1 MEEIDPRHL
10 LVKIAQILERLGIP
24 YIITGGM
31 AVFVW
36 GRPRYTADI
45 DTVIELQT
53 EKTETLAK
61 ELMKLGET
69 GYVSIDAIAQAI
81 RTGGEFN
88 FIDGNTGMKV
98 DFWISKN
105 DEFSKSQFERRVP
118 QNILGTAVY
127 FISPEDLILAK
138 LRWNQLTPSSRQLED
153 VASIFTISRD
163 RLNQEYLSKWAKTL
177 GLFELLSKIEKLS
190 KAKHGRGT

>member
-1 MEEIDPRHL
+1 MEQIDPREL
-10 LVKIAQILERLGIP
+10 LIQIAQILDRLRIP
-24 YIITGGM
+24 YVITGGM
-31 AVFVW
+31 AVVAW

-69 GYVSIDAIAQAI
+69 GYVSTDAIREAI
-81 RTGGEFN
+81 RMGGEFN

-118 QNILGTAVY
+118 QDILGTKVY

-153 VASIFTISRD
+153 VESVFTISGDKLD
-163 RLNQEYLSKWAKTL
+163 REYLSTWAKTL
-177 GLFELLSKIEKLS
+177 GLFDLLSPFLKKQ
-190 KAKHGRGT
+190 